1 MVMFNNRINY
11 RLPRNILFIFELLAL
26 MLMFLYYRETL
37 NKITLIYSLA
47 LILLVYL
54 SNFFLLKITSGDNF
68 IFLIVTMLVSIGVI
82 MIYRINP
89 ELGLKQILWIGMGIV
104 LFFITYILFKQ
115 IKGWENW
122 PWFYVAGSI
131 ILFILTLLL
140 GRNVKGATNWI
151 KIGPLS
157 IQPSEIIKILTIF
170 LIASYYTNREKF
182 KGMKFGN
189 YYLMGIIYLFV
200 LFLFLQKD
208 LGSVLIFLSVFIALQ
223 FVYEEDRK
231 LVLINLSI
239 LVVCAVAGYYIFPHV
254 RSRVQ
259 TWLDPWKYIDTRGY
273 QITQSLFAIAE
284 GGFFGTGLGL
294 GYPEF
299 IPEVHTDFIFP
310 AICEEMG
317 IFTGIGIIMLFLIL
331 VYRGFK
337 IAINQRYRFYRIVAL
352 GISILFGIQS
362 FIIFGGVLNMIPLTG
377 ITIPFVSYG
386 GSSMLSSFIALGILQ
401 VASEEL
407 DLDEE

>member
-1 MVMFNNRINY
+1 MFNNRISY
-11 RLPRNILFIFELLAL
+11 RLPRNLLFIFELLAL

-54 SNFFLLKITSGDNF
+54 SNFFLIKITSGDNF

-122 PWFYVAGSI
+122 LWLYVVGSI

-140 GRNVKGATNWI
+140 GRNVKGATNWV

-170 LIASYYTNREKF
+170 LIASYYTNRERF
-182 KGMKFGN
+182 KGLKFGN

-231 LVLINLSI
+231 LVLINLTI
-239 LVVCAVAGYYIFPHV
+239 LMICAVAGYFIFPHV

-337 IAINQRYRFYRIVAL
+337 IAINQRYKFYRIVAL

-407 DLDEE
+407 DFDEE

>member
-1 MVMFNNRINY
+1 MFNNRINY

-170 LIASYYTNREKF
+170 IIASYYTNREKF